1 MFLADFKIYALIFIG
16 LIAFLAVVG
25 LLSVAVYL
33 AVKKYNS
40 LNDKQKIL
48 QVRGKFLPMW
58 GDYYLYRDTS
68 SGVVMGDS
76 IGDKCEFF
84 DNEEDAKKIIRM
96 YIDSLECA

>member
-1 MFLADFKIYALIFIG
+1 MFLADFKIYALIFLG

-25 LLSVAVYL
+25 LITVAVYL

-40 LNDKQKIL
+40 LNEKQKIL
-48 QVRGKFLPMW
+48 HVRGKFLPMW
-58 GDYYLYRDTS
+58 GDYYLYRDAST
-68 SGVVMGDS
+68 GTVMGDC

-96 YIDSLECA
+96 YVDGLECA

>member
-33 AVKKYNS
+33 AVKKYHS

-58 GDYYLYRDTS
+58 GDYYLYRDAST
-68 SGVVMGDS
+68 GMVKGDC

-84 DNEEDAKKIIRM
+84 DSEEDAEKIIRM
-96 YIDSLECA
+96 YVNGLECA